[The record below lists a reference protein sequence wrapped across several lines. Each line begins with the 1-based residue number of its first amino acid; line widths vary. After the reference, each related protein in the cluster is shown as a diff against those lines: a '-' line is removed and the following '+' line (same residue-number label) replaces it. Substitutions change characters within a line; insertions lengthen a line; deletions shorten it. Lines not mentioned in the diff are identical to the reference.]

1 MGGAVK
7 SSARSYDSSHRLQR
21 SRERQVRVAEV
32 TARLVIER
40 GYAATTVADIA
51 AAAQVSVAWLYQV
64 FGPKPELVK
73 RAYDVLLAGDPD
85 PVPLA
90 ARPAFRAL
98 ASETDPH
105 RVVERYAA
113 ISRDLIARVGPL
125 AAALLA
131 AGHSGDSDV
140 AALAD
145 TIGRERFAGAT
156 AFSDHLAELGA
167 LAPQVTREEARD
179 MVWTLISPEVYRM
192 LVTERGWNDDSYE
205 HWLTKSLHSAL
216 LVTPANAQEFRPSN
230 AHAPRST
237 D

>member
-1 MGGAVK
+1 MGDAVK
-7 SSARSYDSSHRLQR
+7 GSARSYDSSKRLR
-21 SRERQVRVAEV
+21 LSRERQMWVAQV
-32 TARLVIER
+32 TARLLIER
-40 GYAATTVADIA
+40 GYAATTIADVA
-51 AAAQVSVAWLYQV
+51 AAGQVSVPWLYKV
-64 FGPKPELVK
+64 FGPKPKLVK

-131 AGHSGDSDV
+131 AGHSGDGDV

-156 AFSDHLAELGA
+156 AFSNHLAELGA
-167 LAPQVTREEARD
+167 LAPAVSEQEARD

-192 LVTERGWNDDSYE
+192 LVAERGWSDANYE
-205 HWLTKSLHSAL
+205 RWLSKSLQAAL
-216 LVTPANAQEFRPSN
+216 LGGG
-230 AHAPRST
+230 
-237 D
+237 